1 MRKQQNHFL
10 LLGCAIGVQLLCA
23 TTGYSTPIGYGH
35 ANRADKTS
43 PANIFYAGKTG
54 SKKSLNASATEE
66 IAGQITGKVLDAEG
80 KPIPGATVQVKGS
93 KTAALTNAEGIF
105 TIAADKGAVLVIT
118 SLGYDPKELAV
129 SGDNLEVTM
138 TVTSTQLN
146 EVVVTALG
154 IQHLSKDLTYSAQ
167 KISNSDL
174 TTVKDLNFINSLSG
188 KVAGVTITKSSSGVG
203 GSSRVLLRGN
213 KSTRANDPLYVV
225 DGVPLQ
231 NYRAQQPTDVWG
243 QSSGSGVAGSDGGDG
258 ISNINP
264 DDIES
269 MTILKGASGAALYGS
284 AAANGVILITT
295 KSGKAGKM
303 HINISSGVTAETPVY
318 YPLTQ
323 FKYGQ
328 GSSDTSTNI
337 SPTDPNSWG
346 PVSNS
351 SDFTKPFYQTG
362 VTFDNTI
369 SLSGG
374 TDRSQTYFSYGN
386 VSNKGIIPTS
396 TLERNTFNF
405 RQVSK
410 YLNDKLTLDANV
422 SFLEQIVNNRPVTG
436 LYANALTGLYLFP
449 RSLDFPSYKNYT
461 QFYAPRNMYLQ
472 NWYDMNPDGS
482 GGTDHEQNPYWVTNR
497 MPTQQTRNRANAYL
511 TLKYQLNSWLNI
523 QARGNFDKSW
533 DLFDQKMYAGTNS
546 VQAGPNGRYTYIN
559 STNTQAYADLIL
571 SAHKKLSTDLNLEAN
586 LGTSITDN
594 VFTSLGFDQDP
605 TSGSGLAYANQFGV
619 NEIDPNSMEI
629 FQSQAHKQLQAVFA
643 SAQLG
648 FKNFLYLDLT
658 GRNDWSSTFAY
669 TPVEDKGYFYWSAGA
684 NLILSDALRMP
695 EFISFG
701 KVRVSYAKVG
711 NDVPVYSTNPPQWT
725 KQGNVNINAAFNTIV
740 PYPGAYLAPEDNRS
754 LEIGTEWRFAH
765 DKVGLDFTYYK
776 NNNYNQY
783 ATVKPSGGTS
793 YTQYYLN
800 LGNIQN
806 QGVEISAYVIP
817 VSNQKIKWT
826 STFNFALNKNLV
838 VSLSQPGIPGANSNN
853 PFILTGIG
861 VNMYQSEIIQGG
873 QWGDIYGYKF
883 ARASDGSI
891 LVNDAG
897 APQRLQS
904 VSGQDSIGLVGNPN
918 PTFTLGWN
926 NNISFGQFVVNFLID
941 GRFGGK
947 VMSVTQAMLD
957 EYGDSKASGD
967 ARDQGGVNIQAT
979 NATTNKPWSGLLPSE
994 AWYKGVGDR
1003 NGISENYMYSGTAVR
1018 LRELSI
1024 AYNIPTHVKGITN
1037 FSVSLIG
1044 RNLFYFYKPAPFD
1057 PEITMATD
1065 NGLQGIETFGIPAT
1079 RSLGASVKIGF

>member
-1 MRKQQNHFL
+1 MRKQTSRYL
-10 LLGCAIGVQLLCA
+10 LLGFAFGVQLLSA
-23 TTGYSTPIGYGH
+23 TKGYSHNKH
-35 ANRADKTS
+35 AEVGPEYKIS
-43 PANIFYAGKTG
+43 G
-54 SKKSLNASATEE
+54 SSATSGKVRNAFSTDRVQET
-66 IAGQITGKVLDAEG
+66 ITGKVVDPDG
-80 KPIPGATVQVKGS
+80 KPITGASVTVKGS
-93 KTAALTNAEGIF
+93 QKGVLTNQNGEF
-105 TIAADKGAVLVIT
+105 TISASKGDVLVIT
-118 SLGYDPKELAV
+118 SIGFESTQV
-129 SGDNLEVTM
+129 
-138 TVTSTQLN
+138 TVTDAPISVSLSISSSALS

-154 IQHLSKDLTYSAQ
+154 IQRRSKDLTYSVQ
-167 KISNSDL
+167 KLNNSDL

-203 GSSRVLLRGN
+203 GSSRVILRGN

-243 QSSGSGVAGSDGGDG
+243 QSSGSGVGGSDGGDG

-295 KSGKAGKM
+295 KSGKAGRM

-318 YPLTQ
+318 YPQSQ

-351 SDFTKPFYQTG
+351 PDFTKPFYQTG

-369 SLSGG
+369 SFSGG

-396 TLERNTFNF
+396 SLQRNTFNF

-410 YLNDKLTLDANV
+410 YLNDKLTVDANV
-422 SFLEQIVNNRPVTG
+422 SFLEQIVNNRPVSG

-449 RSLDFPSYKNYT
+449 RSLNFPSYKNYS
-461 QFYAPRNMYLQ
+461 QFYAPRNVFLQ
-472 NWYDMNPDGS
+472 NWYDMNPDGT

-511 TLKYQLNSWLNI
+511 TLKYQFNEWLNI

-559 STNTQAYADLIL
+559 STNTQAYGDLIL
-571 SAHKKLSTDLNLEAN
+571 GAHKKLSTDLTLQAN

-594 VFTSLGFDQDP
+594 VVTGLGFDQDP
-605 TSGSGLAYANQFGV
+605 TAGNGLAYANQFGV
-619 NEIDPNSMEI
+619 NEIDPNSMQI
-629 FQSQAHKQLQAVFA
+629 YQSQAHKQQQAIFA

-648 FKNFLYLDLT
+648 YKDFLYLDLT
-658 GRNDWSSTFAY
+658 GRNDWSSTFAF

-684 NLILSDALRMP
+684 NLILSDAWRMP
-695 EFISFG
+695 DAISFA

-754 LEIGTEWRFAH
+754 FEIGTEWRFAH
-765 DKVGLDFTYYK
+765 DMIGFDFTYYK

-783 ATVKPSGGTS
+783 ATVKPSAGTQ
-793 YTQYYLN
+793 YTQFYLN

-806 QGVEISAYVIP
+806 QGVEISAYVTP
-817 VSNQKIKWT
+817 VSNQKVKWT
-826 STFNFALNKNLV
+826 STFNFALNKNLI

-861 VNMYQSEIIQGG
+861 VNMYQSQIIQGG

-891 LVNDAG
+891 MVNDAG

-904 VSGQDSIGLVGNPN
+904 ASGQDSVGLVGNPN

-926 NNISFGQFVVNFLID
+926 NSITFGHFTVDFLID

-967 ARDQGGVNIQAT
+967 ARDQGGVNVKAT
-979 NATTNKPWSGLLPSE
+979 NMNTNKPWVGLLPAQ

-1018 LRELSI
+1018 LRELSL
-1024 AYNIPTHVKGITN
+1024 AYNIPVHAKGISN
-1037 FSVSLIG
+1037 LSVSLVG